1 MIDWGQVKSL
11 RDEVGPEDFEEVVE
25 LFLEE
30 VEEVVER
37 LKSTDDTSTLED
49 DMHFLKGSAM
59 NLGFKSFSKLCQD
72 GENLSAKGQAKDLD
86 VGSVLACYASSKTAF
101 LNELPTALQ

>member
-1 MIDWGQVKSL
+1 MIDWGQVKTL
-11 RDEVGPEDFEEVVE
+11 RDEVGQEDFEEVVE

-37 LKSTDDTSTLED
+37 LKDCADPSTLED

-59 NLGFKSFSKLCQD
+59 NLGFSSFSKLCQD
-72 GENLSAKGQAKDLD
+72 GENLSAKGHAKDLD
-86 VGSVLACYASSKTAF
+86 VGSVLACYASSKTVF
-101 LNELPTALQ
+101 LNDLPTAI